1 MKFTFKAKNEQ
12 GDIKEGEVDA
22 INQEAAVAVLQGKGF
37 IPVLLVQKRENS
49 EILKDI
55 TKLWEGAK
63 PRDLAIFFRQLAT
76 LIEAKVAIVS
86 SLQAIGEQMDNKF
99 LKLIILEIIEDVE
112 DGMPLSE
119 SLAKNPSVFSPLT
132 ISMIRAGEVSG
143 NLQRSIMFIADNTEK
158 NAELNSKLKGAM
170 LYPAFVLI
178 AALAIGFGVFTFVMP
193 KLTGVFTDLGIQ
205 VPWYT
210 AVLMAVGA
218 FMSVYWWLV
227 LILILGFFG
236 GLYYYYKTETGRRE
250 FHHIILKLPVMGT
263 LFRYIYI
270 SRFAENLS
278 VLLAGGIPV
287 VRALV
292 IVSEVVDNVVY
303 ESVILRAADEVKT
316 GGSMSGVFAQS
327 KEFPPIVSRMIKIG
341 EDSGKIDEVLR
352 NVADFYG
359 RETDRITR
367 NFTSLIEP
375 VMIVGLGIGVALLVF
390 AILVPIYTMSS
401 QIQ

>member
-1 MKFTFKAKNEQ
+1 MKFIFKAKNEQ
-12 GDIKEGEVDA
+12 GEIKEGQIEA
-22 INQEAAVAVLQGKGF
+22 IDQGAAITVLQNKGL
-37 IPVLLVQKRENS
+37 IPVVLQQEKENS
-49 EILKDI
+49 EVLKEI
-55 TKLWEGAK
+55 TKLWEGVK
-63 PRDLAIFFRQLAT
+63 PQDLAVFFRQLAT
-76 LIEAKVAIVS
+76 LIEAKVSIVS
-86 SLQAIGEQMDNKF
+86 GLQAIGEQMDNKF
-99 LKLIILEIIEDVE
+99 LKMIIFEIIDDVE

-119 SLAKNPSVFSPLT
+119 SMAKNPNVFSPLT
-132 ISMIRAGEVSG
+132 ISMLRAGEVSG
-143 NLQRSIMFIADNTEK
+143 NLQRSIMFIAENTEK

-170 LYPAFVLI
+170 LYPTFVLV
-178 AALAIGFGVFTFVMP
+178 AAILIGFGVFTFVMP
-193 KLTGVFTDLGIQ
+193 QLTKVFTDMNISI
-205 VPWYT
+205 PWYT
-210 AVLMAVGA
+210 QVLMGIGV
-218 FMSVYWWLV
+218 FMSGYWWLV
-227 LILILGFFG
+227 LIILLGFFG
-236 GLYYYYKTETGRRE
+236 GLYYYYKTEAGRRE
-250 FHHIILKLPVMGT
+250 FHHIILKVPVFGT

-278 VLLAGGIPV
+278 VLLSGGIPV

-367 NFTSLIEP
+367 NFTALIEP
-375 VMIVGLGIGVALLVF
+375 VMIVGLGLGVAVLVF
-390 AILVPIYTMSS
+390 AILMPIYSMSS
-401 QIQ
+401 QIK